1 MSDILALLGRALGRL
16 YCGGALALPGL
27 FLLGAPPGLPLSA
40 LCAAALMAL
49 NVALGFGPL
58 GQLLGAQS
66 AVFAASSQSQ
76 RGVTLA
82 GDH

>member
-16 YCGGALALPGL
+16 YSGAPSCPQGL
-27 FLLGAPPGLPLSA
+27 FLAGAPPGLPLSA

-49 NVALGFGPL
+49 NVALGFGPP